1 MAGLKFSIHPLF
13 LAFGIYFAFIGKVF
27 SFIIYTLSAVIHEMG
42 HYIES
47 EKLGY
52 ALEKIVLMPYGA
64 IIKGDLHGI
73 SYKDEC
79 KISLS
84 GPLYNLI
91 IAVVCVAFW
100 WLIPETYPYTDLI
113 VTANLSLAIINLIP
127 CYPLDG
133 GRFLLATL
141 SLFLPRKTAKKIVK
155 GLGLLFVL
163 ILLALFVYS
172 CFTTVNITLL
182 FFSVFML
189 IGVLG
194 WSKESEYIKIYQNL
208 TYKKTTNPRP
218 VKRIIIGGES
228 KLKNLYKLIN
238 AEYYYEV
245 KVESK
250 GERVVLEGDDLYK
263 ILSSYS
269 PYQTLNEIL
278 SEKKE
283 SL

>member
-1 MAGLKFSIHPLF
+1 MVGLKFSIHPLF
-13 LAFGIYFAFIGKVF
+13 LVFGIYFAFIGKVF
-27 SFIIYTLSAVIHEMG
+27 SFIIYTLSAVIHEIG

-52 ALEKIVLMPYGA
+52 GLEKIVLMPYGA
-64 IIKGDLHGI
+64 LIKGDLDGV

-79 KISLS
+79 KIALA
-84 GPLYNLI
+84 GPFYNLI

-100 WLIPETYPYTDLI
+100 WLIPDTYPYTDLI

-155 GLGLLFVL
+155 GLGISFALLLFG
-163 ILLALFVYS
+163 LFVYS
-172 CFTTVNITLL
+172 CFIGINLTLL
-182 FFSVFML
+182 FFSFFMF

-194 WSKESEYIKIYQNL
+194 WAKDSEYIKIYQNL
-208 TYKKTTNPRP
+208 TYKKTTNPRV
-218 VKRIIIGGES
+218 VKRIVIGGDSE
-228 KLKNLYKLIN
+228 LKKLYKLIN

-245 KVESK
+245 KVEMENDK
-250 GERVVLEGDDLYK
+250 IILEGDKLYK
-263 ILSSYS
+263 VLSNYS